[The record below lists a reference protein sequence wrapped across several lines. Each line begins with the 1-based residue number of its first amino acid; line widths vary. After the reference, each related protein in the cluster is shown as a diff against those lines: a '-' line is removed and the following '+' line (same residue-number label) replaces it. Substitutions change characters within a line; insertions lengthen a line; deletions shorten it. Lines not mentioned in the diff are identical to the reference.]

1 MTPVDHTTVRNALA
15 LACRAPSVHNTQPW
29 QWRLGDNSV
38 HLYAD
43 LRRWLPATDAEGR
56 DLVVS
61 CGAVLHHARVAL
73 AAAGLRTTLRRRPN
87 PDEPDHLAALT
98 LSAGPPADADL
109 ALAAAITRRRTDRR
123 RYSSWEIPDQML
135 AELAGR
141 ATEQGAVL
149 TDISGDGTRLLAGI
163 TEAARIQEAEPAY
176 RHETALWS
184 GRSAGV
190 DGIPAPNL
198 PPAAPAGTP
207 ARRFAAGT
215 IDQIDIDEPDGALL
229 AVLGTASDDTL
240 SQLRAGEAL
249 SAVMLHATVLGLA
262 TCPLSQPLEVES
274 TRTTLRDDIL
284 LGAMSPH
291 LVVRIGWAPT
301 APLPPTPRRP
311 ISEVLRSLDLGRNG

>member
-1 MTPVDHTTVRNALA
+1 MTPVDHATVRNALA
-15 LACRAPSVHNTQPW
+15 LACSAPSVHNTQPW
-29 QWRLGDNSV
+29 QWRIGDRSV

-73 AAAGLRTTLRRRPN
+73 AAAGLRTTLRRQPN

-98 LSAGPPADADL
+98 LTGSPPADADL

-123 RYSSWEIPDQML
+123 RFSSWEVPDRMFT
-135 AELAGR
+135 ELVAR

-149 TDISGDGTRLLAGI
+149 TDISGDGTRLLASI
-163 TEAARIQEAEPAY
+163 AEAARVQEATPAY
-176 RHETALWS
+176 HHETALWS
-184 GRSAGV
+184 GRSVGV

-198 PPAAPAGTP
+198 LLDTPAGTP

-215 IDQIDIDEPDGALL
+215 IEQIDGDEPDGARL
-229 AVLGTASDDTL
+229 AALGTSSDDLL

-249 SAVMLHATVLGLA
+249 SAVMLHATTLGLA
-262 TCPLSQPLEVES
+262 TCTLSQPLEVEA
-274 TRTTLRDDIL
+274 TRAALRDDVL
-284 LGAMSPH
+284 HGAMSPH
-291 LVVRIGWAPT
+291 LVLRIGWAPGV
-301 APLPPTPRRP
+301 PLPPTPRRP
-311 ISEVLRSLDLGRNG
+311 IAEVLTPLDPHQAR